1 MVTAE
6 SVYLFSLF
14 RHYKAGHLLNAG
26 GISDQPELYLN
37 AMQIIEAAL
46 DK

>member
-6 SVYLFSLF
+6 SVHFFSLY

-26 GISDQPELYLN
+26 GISDQPQVYLN